1 MLIGLPIR
9 LALRLSSGL
18 ATSIPSQSIIS
29 QDGSAVASQIIAALT
44 VGLLIAFG
52 VQLLL
57 TNFAVAIGLFFA
69 RFHSLLQPRSAAST
83 AESTIESNTE
93 PAQLIQFNSIVP
105 GVGVLTGL
113 GTLLIINLAL
123 FVACFLAARFSQI
136 HDLLSGVIVGLTIWA
151 AYCLI
156 LLKLSTAVT
165 ASVIGKLLGFT
176 VTGIGSLLGF
186 VKQALQPSLDEKT
199 LRQQVEVRLDTSEL
213 QKTFDAYVSKLAVPE
228 LEWERIRL
236 DLENLVQQSNLEAAI
251 SSHSFNRDAIAE
263 LLQHR
268 SQATDTQVNQVVNQL
283 EQIWQNQN
291 GKAEYATV
299 DQNSNQDRAEETT
312 AEWDESSHLEQIYT
326 QLKSYLSATDI
337 KKLTPKRIARKL
349 KELLEAIPNSPLPP
363 LNLDMLEAI
372 LQDRKSLTRKQR
384 QQIMRQIQQVW
395 VKTAVPVGAT
405 VARASVKA
413 HREDKVT
420 VPQADAVTLEGLID
434 NIAAY
439 LNSAFELPQV
449 TQQFKHSLVERFAHL
464 KTDLPSWETL
474 WQGREASIGQIWQ
487 AQLQKLT
494 GDVLNDLSF
503 HHLSEATQAA
513 LQSQMSR
520 LQQQLSQPI
529 EAMQQTIQVQVEELT
544 RQAQQRLESLRQAA
558 AKAAWW
564 LFTIALTAALSSAM
578 AAGLATG

>member
-1 MLIGLPIR
+1 M
-9 LALRLSSGL
+9 
-18 ATSIPSQSIIS
+18 
-29 QDGSAVASQIIAALT
+29 
-44 VGLLIAFG
+44 
-52 VQLLL
+52 
-57 TNFAVAIGLFFA
+57 
-69 RFHSLLQPRSAAST
+69 
-83 AESTIESNTE
+83 
-93 PAQLIQFNSIVP
+93 
-105 GVGVLTGL
+105 
-113 GTLLIINLAL
+113 
-123 FVACFLAARFSQI
+123 
-136 HDLLSGVIVGLTIWA
+136 
-151 AYCLI
+151 
-156 LLKLSTAVT
+156 
-165 ASVIGKLLGFT
+165 
-176 VTGIGSLLGF
+176 
-186 VKQALQPSLDEKT
+186 
-199 LRQQVEVRLDTSEL
+199 
-213 QKTFDAYVSKLAVPE
+213 
-228 LEWERIRL
+228 
-236 DLENLVQQSNLEAAI
+236 
-251 SSHSFNRDAIAE
+251 
-263 LLQHR
+263 
-268 SQATDTQVNQVVNQL
+268 
-283 EQIWQNQN
+283 
-291 GKAEYATV
+291 
-299 DQNSNQDRAEETT
+299 
-312 AEWDESSHLEQIYT
+312 
-326 QLKSYLSATDI
+326 
-337 KKLTPKRIARKL
+337 
-349 KELLEAIPNSPLPP
+349 
-363 LNLDMLEAI
+363 
-372 LQDRKSLTRKQR
+372 
-384 QQIMRQIQQVW
+384 
-395 VKTAVPVGAT
+395 
-405 VARASVKA
+405 ARASVKA